1 MNKKEILHYAGA
13 AMIFAMVIFLLL
25 YLANY
30 QIPST
35 NKDIF
40 VSIIGMIVGSL
51 SVVIYA
57 IIGRNPDEVATLQ
70 NKNESLKSKI
80 DELVKQKDAYEHQ
93 IITLQEN
100 IIDKLSL
107 AGASAFDTIFALKA
121 NEDCKDDDCQKSNKK

>member
-30 QIPST
+30 QIPNA

-57 IIGRNPDEVATLQ
+57 IIGRNPDEVASLQ
-70 NKNESLKSKI
+70 QKNESLKMKV
-80 DELVKQKDAYEHQ
+80 DELVKQKDAYENQ

-107 AGASAFDTIFALKA
+107 AGATAFDTIFSLKS
-121 NEDCKDDDCQKSNKK
+121 NDCEKDDCNG